1 MKQFKIFIDFA
12 KEEQYLN
19 LQAQKGYRFFK
30 SSCLGFY
37 HFINEALKDTNYR
50 IDYRVF
56 KNTYDFNNYV
66 TMFEDS
72 GWRHVYGTKYSG
84 RQYFLPMRENASED
98 IFSDVTSKAQR
109 YISFQR
115 QCIVSLALLVVYL
128 TSIYITTKPNFN
140 SPIFLTPGLWEKQ
153 GPSFWFAF
161 LFELPFALMRVLPVF
176 LFLAAA
182 IINGCL
188 AIMARRTYKR
198 FISETKEQHS

>member
-19 LQAQKGYRFFK
+19 SQAKKGCRFFK

-37 HFINEALKDTNYR
+37 HFVNEAPKDTNYR

-56 KNTYDFNNYV
+56 KNQYDFNNYV

-84 RQYFLPMRENASED
+84 RQYFLPVRENAAED
-98 IFSDVTSKAQR
+98 IFSDITSKAQR

-115 QCIVSLALLVVYL
+115 QCIVSLVLLSVY
-128 TSIYITTKPNFN
+128 SYITIKPLN

-153 GPSFWFAF
+153 GSSFWLAF
-161 LFELPFALMRVLPVF
+161 LIELPFALMRVLPMF

-182 IINGCL
+182 IFNGCL
-188 AIMARRTYKR
+188 AIMARRSYKR
-198 FISETKEQHS
+198 FLAETKEQHS